1 MNKKRIFFLLFS
13 LLSVCPLAAH
23 AQTVNKRRVAPAWMT
38 TPWNDVAQA
47 TRYAKIRQ
55 SIEAQISKGVAPE
68 AIMKRYDDPQ
78 KFRDAPMVFAYAV
91 ASYERAQRG
100 NFSDSAMQPP
110 PKPAGQPNP
119 SALQRLE
126 RLDDWKVWPSTAET
140 ARIRF
145 LWNARYQGFG
155 SMVPVARRVV
165 QKFPRDFEVKW
176 FAWHA
181 LMFGERNP
189 EHSLLL
195 RWADDL
201 QKTQPNKPGIGILK
215 PIVYNDIW
223 MHQRTLIT
231 EKRAIQSFQN
241 FLKTAS
247 PDDPKRN
254 YAQIQLRLVPVVK
267 QTWAKKARTRNQ

>member
-126 RLDDWKVWPSTAET
+126 RLDDWKVWPNTAET

-145 LWNARYQGFG
+145 LWNARDQGFG

-165 QKFPRDFEVKW
+165 QKFPREFEVKW

-181 LMFGERNP
+181 LYYGEQGIDAP
-189 EHSLLL
+189 LLL
-195 RWADDL
+195 RWADEL
-201 QKTQPNKPGIGILK
+201 QKSQANKPGIGILK
-215 PIVYNDIW
+215 PLVYYGIW
-223 MHQRTLIT
+223 GREKTAAT
-231 EKRAIQSFQN
+231 EKRAIAGFQG
-241 FLKTAS
+241 FLKNAP
-247 PDDPKRN
+247 PDDPKRQM
-254 YAQIQLRLVPVVK
+254 AEIKLRLIPARK
-267 QTWAKKARTRNQ
+267 QIWAKKARTGNR